1 MLLKSVYHKVLPS
14 WLRGKVGLGLLAESM
29 MLRRER
35 EVVTRLACHAPFSV
49 GNLSD
54 RYALT
59 LGSAGSCYDELLEF
73 VQSFD
78 SNYTP
83 MPAQVLTPERHST
96 PQSELLNVL
105 FERNG
110 SDKSTTHDYH
120 LLYGLTLAMP
130 AKISN
135 ILEIGIGSNNPKVVS
150 NMGEQGTPGASLY
163 AWRDYFPSARIF
175 GADVDRDILFS
186 ADRIQTFF
194 VDQLDPSAL
203 AVLAKELPGSLDLI
217 IDDGLHSVRANLA
230 TLKMALSL
238 CRPSGWIFVEDIYE
252 PQEAFFGLLAWILGQ
267 EGIQSKLYKFTKQGM
282 IFAVSPGRQLSDF
295 PA

>member
-14 WLRGKVGLGLLAESM
+14 WLRGKVGLGLLVESM

-78 SNYTP
+78 SGYTP
-83 MPAQVLTPERHST
+83 ALAQVLTPELHST

-130 AKISN
+130 AKTSN
-135 ILEIGIGSNNPKVVS
+135 ILEIGIGSNNLKIVS

-163 AWRDYFPSARIF
+163 AWRDYFPSAFIF
-175 GADVDRDILFS
+175 GAGVDRDIFFPLTECRLFLLINS
-186 ADRIQTFF
+186 IQ
-194 VDQLDPSAL
+194 
-203 AVLAKELPGSLDLI
+203 LP
-217 IDDGLHSVRANLA
+217 
-230 TLKMALSL
+230 
-238 CRPSGWIFVEDIYE
+238 
-252 PQEAFFGLLAWILGQ
+252 
-267 EGIQSKLYKFTKQGM
+267 
-282 IFAVSPGRQLSDF
+282 
-295 PA
+295 